1 VEVGVEVLHV
11 EEMDNLEVLVEVETH
26 VEVTQVVQ
34 VMQEVILLLKDLQEV
49 EVILMQTK
57 TITEEVVAVEP
68 LRLEVMEQVQ
78 ATQVQE
84 LLEMVVMA
92 LM

>member
-1 VEVGVEVLHV
+1 MDRQ
-11 EEMDNLEVLVEVETH
+11 EMDNLEVQVEVETH

-34 VMQEVILLLKDLQEV
+34 VMQEVFLLLKDLQEV

-57 TITEEVVAVEP
+57 TITEEAVAVEP

-78 ATQVQE
+78 VTQGQE
-84 LLEMVVMA
+84 LLEMVVMV